1 MITAGILAGCS
12 RTNSSKPST
21 TGTINELSGFVETG
35 SVVSTGVSDLGSDNL
50 VGTGDDEALNILN
63 QILKEVEALSG
74 DIEAWDKTNK

>member
-1 MITAGILAGCS
+1 
-12 RTNSSKPST
+12 
-21 TGTINELSGFVETG
+21 
-35 SVVSTGVSDLGSDNL
+35 